1 MLLSTSPAW
10 ITGIEPM
17 WMLWRFT
24 RVQSLSTQTAGLLWP
39 VTLCTLCRQCPDAI
53 GQVGCLEVEIEQQQQ
68 SLVTTGGKTNKE
80 SRAKSQRWE
89 AASADS
95 FNHFY
100 VGFIPL
106 QRSSLYT
113 ASVGDKQKQHIQ
125 KQNVLIL
132 IYTRTLFFNLI
143 KANYHL
149 PVNRN
154 FPFCSSMN

>member
-1 MLLSTSPAW
+1 
-10 ITGIEPM
+10 
-17 WMLWRFT
+17 MLWRFT

-68 SLVTTGGKTNKE
+68 SLVQQEGKQTKNQE
-80 SRAKSQRWE
+80 QRVRDE
-89 AASADS
+89 KRLQRTALII
-95 FNHFY
+95 FML
-100 VGFIPL
+100 GFIPL